1 VVTAATETNV
11 VLAGVGSENVAA
23 LQLLGPEFVTVCVY
37 VMLLPADT
45 GLGVPLLVT
54 VRSQATVT
62 GVATVVLLFA
72 AVGSLLVVV
81 TVEFAVMVPAATVVG
96 TFTTTMM
103 SAAVVAARFGV
114 VQFTFP
120 LAPTAGWVQV
130 QPAGADTDSNVV
142 LTGVA
147 SVKLKPVAAA
157 GPLFVIAWVYVML
170 FPEIT
175 EEGVATVASAT
186 SACVA
191 VATISVAVAEFAPND

>member
-1 VVTAATETNV
+1 MIVTVEPGTTVGLVQATGAAFGHVQVPPPVVTATTETNV
-11 VLAGVGSENVAA
+11 VLAGVGSEKVAA

-37 VMLLPADT
+37 VMLLPAVT

-54 VRSQATVT
+54 ARSQATVT

-81 TVEFAVMVPAATVVG
+81 TVEFAVMVPAVTVVG

-103 SAAVVAARFGV
+103 SAAVATARFGV

-120 LAPTAGWVQV
+120 LAPTAGSVQV
-130 QPAGADTDSNVV
+130 QPAGADTDANVV

-157 GPLFVIAWVYVML
+157 GPLFVIA
-170 FPEIT
+170 
-175 EEGVATVASAT
+175 
-186 SACVA
+186 CV
-191 VATISVAVAEFAPND
+191 